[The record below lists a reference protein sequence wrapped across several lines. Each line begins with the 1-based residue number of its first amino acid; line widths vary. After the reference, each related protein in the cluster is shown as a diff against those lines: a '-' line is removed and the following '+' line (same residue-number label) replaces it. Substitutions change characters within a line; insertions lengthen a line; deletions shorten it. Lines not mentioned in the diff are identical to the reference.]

1 MYPCMHVSMY
11 CLLHLVYV
19 MCVIANF
26 VFIVHVPIVCTSS
39 HPALSAPSCCSI
51 SSRGL
56 FSITS
61 EDSIGAVNGLAVFS
75 SELTLV
81 LPNLVR
87 IMMYIHTY
95 ICRYVHTVHMYRS
108 SRNVVYCTYMHTY
121 IHT

>member
-1 MYPCMHVSMY
+1 
-11 CLLHLVYV
+11 

-26 VFIVHVPIVCTSS
+26 VFRLFVHVPIVCTSS

-95 ICRYVHTVHMYRS
+95 IHTYVGMYILYICTGPAGMLCTVQ
-108 SRNVVYCTYMHTY
+108 YMHTY